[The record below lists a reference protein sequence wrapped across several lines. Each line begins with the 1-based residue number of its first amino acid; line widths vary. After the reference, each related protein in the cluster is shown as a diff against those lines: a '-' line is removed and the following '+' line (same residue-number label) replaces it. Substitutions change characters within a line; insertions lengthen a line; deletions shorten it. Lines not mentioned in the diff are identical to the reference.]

1 MYIQE
6 ILEAQKYK
14 EIILRHIIVNLL
26 KTKVYENIMFD
37 VIQNIIRIKI
47 YNNTK
52 AGKGVNG
59 VKQFHGLIFWEVV
72 PLLVRL

>member
-1 MYIQE
+1 
-6 ILEAQKYK
+6 
-14 EIILRHIIVNLL
+14 
-26 KTKVYENIMFD
+26 MFD

-59 VKQFHGLIFWEVV
+59 VKQFHGLIFWMGKIEGG
-72 PLLVRL
+72 RRRDNKG

>member
-6 ILEAQKYK
+6 ILEVQKYK
-14 EIILRHIIVNLL
+14 EIILRHIIVKLL

-37 VIQNIIRIKI
+37 VIENIIRIKI

-59 VKQFHGLIFWEVV
+59 VKQFHGLIF
-72 PLLVRL
+72 